1 VCQELIFSQQ
11 GQEQQMDNKPK
22 QNNMGQGGQKPGF
35 EQDRQQRGSQ
45 SGQRNEQA
53 GFQHEPKPG
62 VEPQNK
68 NVGGG
73 QGQGAQGQSGGQ
85 GRQAAQ
91 PRQGSR
97 DENR

>member
-1 VCQELIFSQQ
+1 
-11 GQEQQMDNKPK
+11 MDNKPK
-22 QNNMGQGGQKPGF
+22 QNKNF
-35 EQDRQQRGSQ
+35 DQDRQQRGSQ
-45 SGQRNEQA
+45 PGQRNEQA

-62 VEPQNK
+62 AEQQNK

-73 QGQGAQGQSGGQ
+73 QGQSTQGQSTQ
-85 GRQAAQ
+85 PGRQSSQGAQ

>member
-1 VCQELIFSQQ
+1 
-11 GQEQQMDNKPK
+11 MDKKPK
-22 QNNMGQGGQKPGF
+22 QNNMGQGGQKPGNF
-35 EQDRQQRGSQ
+35 GQDRQQRDSK

-62 VEPQNK
+62 ADQQNK
-68 NVGGG
+68 NPGGG
-73 QGQGAQGQSGGQ
+73 ERHGQTGGQ
-85 GRQAAQ
+85 GREAAQ

>member
-1 VCQELIFSQQ
+1 
-11 GQEQQMDNKPK
+11 MDDKPK
-22 QNNMGQGGQKPGF
+22 QNNLGQGGQKPGF

-45 SGQRNEQA
+45 PGQRNEQA

-62 VEPQNK
+62 AEQQNK

-73 QGQGAQGQSGGQ
+73 QGQGGQGKNQSGQTSGQ
-85 GRQAAQ
+85 ERQPAQ